1 MAGSLPVF
9 DGTRLGQVSDLPVK
23 IRRVSG
29 DPVRMESIF
38 SFQAWG
44 QPPAFPFLKKI
55 LFDDAFV
62 NISSCCN
69 LFFLFYKEENREL
82 GAIFCL
88 LLLLLSQKHLEKC

>member
-1 MAGSLPVF
+1 MRHS
-9 DGTRLGQVSDLPVK
+9 K

-38 SFQAWG
+38 SFQAG
-44 QPPAFPFLKKI
+44 GAGGGSPPHFLFKTI

-62 NISSCCN
+62 NISSFCN
-69 LFFLFYKEENREL
+69 LYFLFYKEENREL

-88 LLLLLSQKHLEKC
+88 LLVACS